1 MNKVHKDEASNTRIV
16 ITFILLLIT
25 IFAYVTV
32 NKHLAADPAETE
44 ETIVD
49 KTGDDEMTEKDAI
62 KLGTEKY
69 YLAIATITNTK
80 SDINKVYNAL
90 ETSEIVL
97 EDETLINSL
106 NSFNNKTYALNSSV
120 ELISNY
126 DKAITKNFTE
136 DIINKHLISPNGFI
150 GNINNDYYI
159 IKDKIDNYFFKEADL
174 KLMSITE
181 KELYFKV
188 VNTNYSSSCASQGN
202 TVPSITCTDTKE
214 GDALDFRLV
223 KDGKNWKISEITLTT
238 A

>member
-1 MNKVHKDEASNTRIV
+1 ME
-16 ITFILLLIT
+16 
-25 IFAYVTV
+25 
-32 NKHLAADPAETE
+32 
-44 ETIVD
+44 
-49 KTGDDEMTEKDAI
+49 EKDAI

-80 SDINKVYNAL
+80 TDVNKVYNAI
-90 ETSEIVL
+90 ETTDIVL
-97 EDETLINSL
+97 EDESLINSL

-120 ELISNY
+120 ELVSNY

-136 DIINKHLISPNGFI
+136 DVINKYIISPNGFI

-159 IKDKIDNYFFKEADL
+159 VKDKIDNYFFKEDNL

-181 KELYFKV
+181 KESYIKV
-188 VNTNYSSSCASQGN
+188 VNTNYASTCAVHGN
-202 TVPSITCTDTKE
+202 TTPSITCTDTKE

>member
-1 MNKVHKDEASNTRIV
+1 MNKVHKDEASNTKIA
-16 ITFILLLIT
+16 ITFILLVIT
-25 IFAYVTV
+25 IVAYVVV
-32 NKHLAADPAETE
+32 NKYIAADPAETE

-49 KTGDDEMTEKDAI
+49 KTGDNEMSEKDAL

-80 SDINKVYNAL
+80 SDINKVYNAI
-90 ETSEIVL
+90 ETTEIVL
-97 EDETLINSL
+97 EDEALINSL
-106 NSFNNKTYALNSSV
+106 NNFKNKTYALNSSV

-126 DKAITKNFTE
+126 DNAITKNFTE
-136 DIINKHLISPNGFI
+136 DIINKYIISPNGFI

-159 IKDKIDNYFFKEADL
+159 VKEKIDNYFFKEADL

-181 KELYFKV
+181 NELYFKV
-188 VNTNYSSSCASQGN
+188 VNTNYASTCAAHGN
-202 TVPSITCTDTKE
+202 TTPSITCTDTKE
-214 GDALDFRLV
+214 GNALDFRLV